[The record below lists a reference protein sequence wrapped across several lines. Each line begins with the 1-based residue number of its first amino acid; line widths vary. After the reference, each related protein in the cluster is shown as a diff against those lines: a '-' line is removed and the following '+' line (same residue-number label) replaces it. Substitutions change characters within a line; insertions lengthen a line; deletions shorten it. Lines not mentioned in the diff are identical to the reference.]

1 MLICLYLILLLMS
14 AILSRAL
21 RTQTSALSGF
31 SRRSVLR
38 MSSGAP
44 PAPPSAWLLKY
55 DYVEGILEKRGPY
68 REEHLGL
75 ANELVKQG
83 KMLCA
88 GPYADASGALFIFSK
103 SQTDAI
109 EFIEK
114 DPYVKAGL
122 VPSYKVVQWAV
133 GVNGQILDQQSKL

>member
-1 MLICLYLILLLMS
+1 MHISCISIFFMTL
-14 AILSRAL
+14 AIFGRAL
-21 RTQTSALSGF
+21 RTQKSLHHFPRT
-31 SRRSVLR
+31 SVLK

-44 PAPPSAWLLKY
+44 AAPPTAYLLKY
-55 DYVEGILEKRGPY
+55 DYVEGILDKRGPY

-75 ANELVKQG
+75 AKDLVKEG

-88 GPYADASGALFIFSK
+88 GPYSDASGALFIFTK

-109 EFIEK
+109 EFVEK

-122 VPSYKVVQWAV
+122 VPSYEIKQWSV
-133 GVNGQILDQQSKL
+133 GVNGEILDQSKL